1 MPTIMYLEN
10 CCCYV
15 VNLLFKTCDLERI
28 QSIKN
33 NFTGKFCV
41 SQDFLSGEKGKWNLS
56 WLFSYFWVD
65 GDEPQV
71 GSKNGKMNGLEEN
84 GKNGV

>member
-1 MPTIMYLEN
+1 M
-10 CCCYV
+10 
-15 VNLLFKTCDLERI
+15 RI
-28 QSIKN
+28 
-33 NFTGKFCV
+33 TR
-41 SQDFLSGEKGKWNLS
+41 FLSGEKGKWNLS

-71 GSKNGKMNGLEEN
+71 GSKNGEMNGLEEN